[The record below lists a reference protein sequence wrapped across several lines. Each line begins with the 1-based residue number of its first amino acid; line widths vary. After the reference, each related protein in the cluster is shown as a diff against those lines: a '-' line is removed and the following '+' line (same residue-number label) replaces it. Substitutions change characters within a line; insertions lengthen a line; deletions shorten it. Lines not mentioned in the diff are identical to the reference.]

1 MQAMGMNASRLAVP
15 SIPLETLRTNI
26 GVNPVRGVAR
36 AGAGGTLFSAAHA
49 IMQAPQPVQR
59 SKSIT
64 NP

>member
-15 SIPLETLRTNI
+15 SIPFETLRTNI

-36 AGAGGTLFSAAHA
+36 AWAGGTLFSAAHA
-49 IMQAPQPVQR
+49 TVHAPHPVQR